1 MVGLH
6 GRIVVVK
13 KGALVVLGPQVGSV
27 TGRVVG
33 VVTDGAEGGGGT
45 GG

>member
-6 GRIVVVK
+6 GPIVVVE
-13 KGALVVLGPQVGSV
+13 KGTLVVLGPQVGSV
-27 TGRVVG
+27 TGGVV
-33 VVTDGAEGGGGT
+33 VDVTDGAEGGGGT

>member
-6 GRIVVVK
+6 GRIVVVE

-33 VVTDGAEGGGGT
+33 VVTDGAEGGGGR